1 MFGIID
7 YWRNNVLKI
16 QVIYLA
22 AKMHRH
28 EFLEVRQKME
38 NEEKNQAEQE
48 NKSQSVW
55 KEIWDYAKII
65 IAVFVI
71 AYLLGHFV
79 YINARVPSG
88 SMEETIMTGDRVFG
102 NRLAYIKDDPERFD
116 IVIFKYPDD
125 PSQLFVKRVIGLPG
139 ETVNIV
145 DGKVY
150 INDSEEPLDDSFC
163 PETPEGSFGPYTV
176 PEGCY
181 FMLGDNRNHSMDS
194 RYWQNT
200 FVEKDA
206 IEAQV
211 AVRYWPL
218 NKIGVVKFIKRLL
231 RT

>member
-1 MFGIID
+1 MKI
-7 YWRNNVLKI
+7 WRELLGYVKVIVIVVVITLVINNVVLI
-16 QVIYLA
+16 
-22 AKMHRH
+22 
-28 EFLEVRQKME
+28 
-38 NEEKNQAEQE
+38 N
-48 NKSQSVW
+48 
-55 KEIWDYAKII
+55 AKI
-65 IAVFVI
+65 
-71 AYLLGHFV
+71 
-79 YINARVPSG
+79 PSP
-88 SMEETIMTGDRVFG
+88 SMEKTLMVKDRLFG
-102 NRLAYIKDDPERFD
+102 FRLAYGINLDLFGYKISEKFKDPERFD

-194 RYWQNT
+194 RYWQNP
-200 FVEKDA
+200 FVEEDA
-206 IEAQV
+206 IEAEV

-218 NKIGVVKFIKRLL
+218 NKIGTVK
-231 RT
+231 

>member
-1 MFGIID
+1 MSGKKGEHEPEKEG
-7 YWRNNVLKI
+7 VL
-16 QVIYLA
+16 A
-22 AKMHRH
+22 T
-28 EFLEVRQKME
+28 
-38 NEEKNQAEQE
+38 
-48 NKSQSVW
+48 
-55 KEIWDYAKII
+55 IWDYAKTFLII
-65 IAVFVI
+65 FLVVF
-71 AYLLGHFV
+71 ALNKLV
-79 YINARVPSG
+79 YINAVIPSE
-88 SMEETIMTGDRVFG
+88 SMQTTIMKGDRIIG
-102 NRLAYIKDDPERFD
+102 SRLAYKSKDPQRFD

-163 PETPEGSFGPYTV
+163 PEAPEGSFGPYTV
-176 PEGCY
+176 PEDCY

-194 RYWQNT
+194 RYWTNT

-218 NKIGVVKFIKRLL
+218 NKMGTVK
-231 RT
+231 

>member
-1 MFGIID
+1 MSGKKGEHEPEKEG
-7 YWRNNVLKI
+7 VL
-16 QVIYLA
+16 A
-22 AKMHRH
+22 T
-28 EFLEVRQKME
+28 
-38 NEEKNQAEQE
+38 
-48 NKSQSVW
+48 
-55 KEIWDYAKII
+55 IWDYAKTFLII
-65 IAVFVI
+65 FLVVF
-71 AYLLGHFV
+71 ALNKLV
-79 YINARVPSG
+79 YINAVIPSE
-88 SMEETIMTGDRVFG
+88 SMQTTIMKGDRIIG
-102 NRLAYIKDDPERFD
+102 SRLAYKSKDPQRFD

-194 RYWQNT
+194 RYWQNP
-200 FVEKDA
+200 FVEEDA
-206 IEAQV
+206 IEAEV

-218 NKIGVVKFIKRLL
+218 NKIGTVK
-231 RT
+231 

>member
-1 MFGIID
+1 
-7 YWRNNVLKI
+7 
-16 QVIYLA
+16 
-22 AKMHRH
+22 
-28 EFLEVRQKME
+28 ME
-38 NEEKNQAEQE
+38 NEEKNQTEQSD
-48 NKSQSVW
+48 KSRSVW
-55 KEIWDYAKII
+55 RELWDYAKII

-71 AYLLGHFV
+71 AFLLGHFV
-79 YINARVPSG
+79 YINAG

-194 RYWQNT
+194 RYWQNP
-200 FVEKDA
+200 FVEEDA
-206 IEAQV
+206 IEAEV

-218 NKIGVVKFIKRLL
+218 GTVK
-231 RT
+231 

>member
-1 MFGIID
+1 M
-7 YWRNNVLKI
+7 K
-16 QVIYLA
+16 
-22 AKMHRH
+22 
-28 EFLEVRQKME
+28 
-38 NEEKNQAEQE
+38 NEEKNQEEQQQQPA
-48 NKSQSVW
+48 QSVW

-65 IAVFVI
+65 LVVLVI
-71 AYLLGHFV
+71 AFLLGHFV

-88 SMEETIMTGDRVFG
+88 SMEQTIMTGDRVFG
-102 NRLAYIKDDPERFD
+102 NRLAYKNKEPERFD

-176 PEGCY
+176 PEDCY

-194 RYWQNT
+194 RYWTNT

-218 NKIGVVKFIKRLL
+218 NKMGTVK
-231 RT
+231 

>member
-1 MFGIID
+1 M
-7 YWRNNVLKI
+7 
-16 QVIYLA
+16 
-22 AKMHRH
+22 
-28 EFLEVRQKME
+28 
-38 NEEKNQAEQE
+38 
-48 NKSQSVW
+48 
-55 KEIWDYAKII
+55 
-65 IAVFVI
+65 
-71 AYLLGHFV
+71 
-79 YINARVPSG
+79 
-88 SMEETIMTGDRVFG
+88 
-102 NRLAYIKDDPERFD
+102 
-116 IVIFKYPDD
+116 IFKYPDD

-176 PEGCY
+176 PEDCY

-194 RYWQNT
+194 RYWTNT

-218 NKIGVVKFIKRLL
+218 NKMGTVK
-231 RT
+231 